1 MITRAT
7 VDVNAP
13 TERVWEV
20 FTDVAKWPSWTASV
34 TSIEPLDGPGIE
46 AGHRF
51 RIKQP
56 RLPTVVWQVTQV
68 DAPRSWTWVVRS
80 AGALTAATHDVAPQ
94 GASACVVTQV
104 IDQRGILGAVFAVMT
119 RRLTRRYLA
128 LEGNGLKAASEK
140 AHPLAPQ
147 P

>member
-7 VDVNAP
+7 VDINASA
-13 TERVWEV
+13 ERVWEV
-20 FTDVAKWPSWTASV
+20 FTDVARWPSWTASV
-34 TSIEPLDGPGIE
+34 TSLEPLDEPGIE
-46 AGHRF
+46 VGRRF

-56 RLPTVVWQVTQV
+56 RLPTVVWEVTEV
-68 DAPRSWTWVVRS
+68 DAPRTWTWAVRS
-80 AGALTAATHDVAPQ
+80 PGAVTAATHEVTPR
-94 GASACVVTQV
+94 GASECVVTQV
-104 IDQRGILGAVFAVMT
+104 IDQRGVLGAAFALLT